1 MVIRVMIRRVAL
13 VLLSLCLASSV
24 AANTYPGIEKSQVVK
39 LDVRTIEKN
48 ANSGAPFELT
58 LGGAKLTVAVNPAP
72 VFPKEGVTFV
82 EFAKD
87 GSAKETVIQGNYTY
101 AGEIAGEDPATTEVR
116 LTIADGVLEGYV
128 LTSSDWWFIE
138 PLVRFD
144 PKAGSDQ
151 YLVYATRDTNI
162 AAVLPEDNVNDEVF
176 DFPLKDDKIPLAMV
190 ADLEYFNQSDHS
202 FQRVMQRHATLVN
215 SVNGIYLMQLGREFR
230 VPRIALDRGV
240 DLVGTHVLDLMYQFK
255 LYMTPQRFVQLR
267 SLIAHLTTGKDLDFD
282 TLGLGVRR
290 GFRSLSMQ
298 STTLNCR
305 NTILA
310 ARFIGSNFEAVPEE
324 AEEWLVAGLIVLRTL
339 EHRNYDART
348 TIPRFSD
355 GRMGPDHNNVGR
367 MCIILA
373 ERGFPCR

>member
-1 MVIRVMIRRVAL
+1 MVIRVMIRRIAL
-13 VLLSLCLASSV
+13 VLLAVCLASSV

-48 ANSGAPFELT
+48 ANSGTPFELP
-58 LGGAKLTVAVNPAP
+58 LGGTKLTVAVNPAP
-72 VFPKEGVTFV
+72 VFPEEGVTFV

-87 GSAKETVIQGNYTY
+87 GSAKETIVKGNYTY

-162 AAVLPEDNVNDEVF
+162 AADFPEDNVNDEVF
-176 DFPLKDDKIPLAMV
+176 DFPIKDDKIPLAMV
-190 ADLEYFNQSDHS
+190 ADLEYFHQSGDS

-215 SVNGIYLMQLGREFR
+215 SVNGIYQMQLGREFR

-255 LYMTPQRFVQLR
+255 LYMTPQRFVQLQ

-310 ARFIGSNFEAVPEE
+310 ARFIGANFEAVPEE
-324 AEEWLVAGLIVLRTL
+324 AEEHVLAGLIILRTL
-339 EHRNYDART
+339 EHRYYDART
-348 TIPRFSD
+348 TVPRFSD
-355 GRMGPDHNNVGR
+355 GRMGPDHDNVQR